1 MIVTNKVK
9 FLNVWCVRHIMSYP
23 CYFNMYIDKRY
34 VLLAHKYKFDHVSI
48 VLI

>member
-1 MIVTNKVK
+1 
-9 FLNVWCVRHIMSYP
+9 
-23 CYFNMYIDKRY
+23 MYIDKRY